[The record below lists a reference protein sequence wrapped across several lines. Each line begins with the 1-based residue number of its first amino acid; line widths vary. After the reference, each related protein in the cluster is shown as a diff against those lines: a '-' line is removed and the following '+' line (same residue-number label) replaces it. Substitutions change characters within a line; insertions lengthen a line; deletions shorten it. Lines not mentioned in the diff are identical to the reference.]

1 MAGGA
6 KMNTSVMTIVHAVN
20 NALDIKLTDD
30 PSVVVYGEDVGVEGG
45 VFRVTSGLQK
55 KHGEHRVFDCPLA
68 ESGIIGTA
76 VGMAVAGLRPVVEI
90 QFSGFVFPGFNQI
103 VSHVSRMRNRTRG
116 KYGAPMVIRMP
127 YGGNIRAIE
136 HHSESME
143 AMFGHI
149 QGLKCVVPSTPY
161 DAKGMMI
168 SAVESDDPIV
178 FIEPI
183 RIYRAI
189 KQEVPEEKYSIPLGK
204 AKVLAEGSDI
214 TVVTYGNQV
223 RDVQRAMIK
232 AKETGISVE
241 LIDLRSIYPIDRE
254 TLANSIKKTGRLLVV
269 NEGPMSYGVGAEI
282 MAVANEEAFLSLE
295 APPTRLS
302 GYDTI
307 PPLPKGEH
315 HFFHSPERIFYEIK
329 RVVEF

>member
-1 MAGGA
+1 M
-6 KMNTSVMTIVHAVN
+6 KTSVMTIVQAVT
-20 NALDIKLTDD
+20 NALDIKLAED
-30 PSVVVYGEDVGVEGG
+30 PNVVVFGEDVGVEGG

-55 KHGEHRVFDCPLA
+55 KYGVERVFDSPLA

-76 VGMAVAGLRPVVEI
+76 VGMAAAGLRPVVEI

-103 VSHVSRMRNRTRG
+103 VSHVSRMRTRSRG
-116 KYGAPMVIRMP
+116 KYGTPMVIRMP
-127 YGGNIRAIE
+127 YGGGIKALE

-168 SAVESDDPIV
+168 AAIESDDPVV

-189 KQEVPEEKYSIPLGK
+189 KQEVPEEKYSIPIGK
-204 AKVLAEGSDI
+204 AKVLSEGTHI
-214 TVVTYGNQV
+214 TVVTYGNEV
-223 RDVQRAMIK
+223 REVQRAMIK
-232 AKETGISVE
+232 AKEAGISVE
-241 LIDLRSIYPIDRE
+241 LIDLRSIFPIDRE
-254 TLANSIKKTGRLLVV
+254 TLAKSIKKTGRLLVV
-269 NEGPMSYGVGAEI
+269 NEGPMSYGVGSEI
-282 MAVANEEAFLSLE
+282 MAIANEEAFLNLE

-302 GYDTI
+302 GFDTV

-315 HFFHSPERIFYEIK
+315 FFFHSPERIFYEIK
-329 RVVEF
+329 KVVEF